1 MTLRNAATKC
11 SKRLGKQPL
20 SKGVVKCFLQT
31 LKSFLTILCKNDLT
45 CQFILIALCEQRQK
59 IPLSLIFQFLTST
72 DSFFPTTGFCNF
84 TIVPQCL
91 EGWSGSPCTWGG
103 QVVFLLGDTVPQ
115 VPRPAA
121 IRALGSHWPGKL
133 A

>member
-1 MTLRNAATKC
+1 MTARNAATKC
-11 SKRLGKQPL
+11 SKRPGKQPL

-31 LKSFLTILCKNDLT
+31 LKSFLTILSKNDLT
-45 CQFILIALCEQRQK
+45 CQFILIELCEQRQK

-84 TIVPQCL
+84 TVVPQCL

-103 QVVFLLGDTVPQ
+103 QVVFLPGDTVPQ
-115 VPRPAA
+115 VPRPAV

-133 A
+133 T